1 MEYRDE
7 DLLMLSGVQHIAFC
21 ERQWAM
27 IHIEQQWQENLLTTE
42 GRHLH
47 ERVDDPLESGLRGNV
62 LTLRSVP
69 LLSRQLGL
77 TGKAD
82 AVEFIKSAD
91 GAKLTGHEGRWQ
103 PRPVEYKRGRPKPD
117 ERDAVQLCAQAI
129 CLEERYALE
138 IPEASLYYGE
148 TRHRQNIS
156 LDESLREQTKAY
168 AERMHELYR
177 KGETPKPVYKK
188 HCRACSFYDL
198 CMPKQLAKAKSVSRY
213 LNNNLN
219 PNDEP

>member
-82 AVEFIKSAD
+82 AVDFIKSAD

-103 PRPVEYKRGRPKPD
+103 PHPVEYKRGRPKPD

-129 CLEERYALE
+129 CLEERYAVE

-156 LDESLREQTKAY
+156 LDESLREQTAAY
-168 AERMHELYR
+168 ANRMHELYR
-177 KGETPKPVYKK
+177 KGETPRPVYRK
-188 HCRACSFYDL
+188 HCRSCSFYDL

-213 LNNNLN
+213 LSKNLN